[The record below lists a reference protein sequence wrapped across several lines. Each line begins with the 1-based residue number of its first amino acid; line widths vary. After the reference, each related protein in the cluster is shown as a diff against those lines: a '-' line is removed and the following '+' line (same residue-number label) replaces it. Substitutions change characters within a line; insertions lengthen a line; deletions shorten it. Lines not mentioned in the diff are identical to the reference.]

1 MAKKSQKS
9 DDVLD
14 MVMEDRVINALS
26 ARISATIMPQF
37 TDMLNEFRE
46 SMKCMLR
53 EMLTEMFEI
62 RIKPLEEE
70 IRALTVKSES
80 ASLRIDSLE
89 NEIRQ
94 DFLVV
99 HGLPQST
106 KEEEDLIS
114 CAITY
119 FRDDL
124 GQVIDRQDITLAYS
138 LPGRQNKPGP
148 VVLKFARR
156 PDRDRILRAR
166 RSSKTV
172 HSSPTTQKYINE
184 FLTKTNSELY
194 GQARSLLK
202 QGKIHSAWTMG
213 GRVFIR
219 FTDKSNERPVRIL
232 KPDDF
237 RLT

>member
-14 MVMEDRVINALS
+14 MVMEDRLS

-46 SMKCMLR
+46 SMKCMLQ

-62 RIKPLEEE
+62 RIKPFEEE
-70 IRALTVKSES
+70 IRALSVKSES

-99 HGLPQST
+99 HGST
-106 KEEEDLIS
+106 KEEDDLIS
-114 CAITY
+114 SAITY

-138 LPGRQNKPGP
+138 LPGHQNKPGP

-184 FLTKTNSELY
+184 FLTKSNSELY

>member
-62 RIKPLEEE
+62 RIKPFEEE

-99 HGLPQST
+99 HGST
-106 KEEEDLIS
+106 KEEDDLIS
-114 CAITY
+114 
-119 FRDDL
+119 
-124 GQVIDRQDITLAYS
+124 
-138 LPGRQNKPGP
+138 
-148 VVLKFARR
+148 
-156 PDRDRILRAR
+156 
-166 RSSKTV
+166 
-172 HSSPTTQKYINE
+172 
-184 FLTKTNSELY
+184 
-194 GQARSLLK
+194 
-202 QGKIHSAWTMG
+202 SA
-213 GRVFIR
+213 
-219 FTDKSNERPVRIL
+219 
-232 KPDDF
+232 
-237 RLT
+237 